1 MNAFWASLRK
11 ESLLLIR
18 DWHALLVLFAMPS
31 LFVLIMSLA
40 LEERF
45 DDGGVQL
52 PGYLVLEVEAE
63 SVAPFLAELYAVPN
77 LALTPATAGEPLRTD
92 GALYELRLPRDFTL
106 ALEGRRDGPGIYLR
120 FAPELAQ
127 RDRLL
132 IEAAV
137 QEALARYNT
146 VEIARELGYDRE
158 YAETELLRQ
167 GFIAVVSDG
176 QAHTPSAVQQS
187 VSAWLIFAMF
197 FIAIPIS
204 TTVIQERQQ
213 RTLMRLRTFGMPI
226 WVLYS
231 AKLFPYFVV
240 NLVQLLAML
249 AIGIFLLP
257 LFGGQGLSLA
267 GVNLAALL
275 AIGASTS
282 LAALALASLIAT
294 VARSVEQATVA
305 SGALNI
311 VFAALGGIMIPT
323 FVMPPVLQTLAQ
335 ISPMAWSL
343 NGFLDALVRG
353 ANVGDLAGSCALL
366 LGSAAILWLASAGI
380 LKRGTDHD

>member
-11 ESLLLIR
+11 EVLLLMR

-40 LEERF
+40 LQERF
-45 DDGGVQL
+45 EDGGVQL
-52 PGYLVLEVEAE
+52 PGYLVLETEAQ
-63 SVAPFLAELYAVPN
+63 SVGSFLAELDAVPH
-77 LALTPATAGEPLRTD
+77 LALTPAPDGQPLRTD
-92 GALYELRLPRDFTL
+92 GALYELRLPSDFDRAL
-106 ALEGRRDGPGIYLR
+106 AGLREGPGIYLR

-146 VEIARELGYDRE
+146 VEIARELGYDRD

-167 GFIAVVSDG
+167 GFIAVVNDG

-213 RTLMRLRTFGMPI
+213 RTLMRLRTFGMPV

-249 AIGIFLLP
+249 AIGIVLLP
-257 LFGGQGLSLA
+257 LLGGQGLSLA
-267 GVNLAALL
+267 GVNAAALL

-294 VARSVEQATVA
+294 LARSVEQATVA

-323 FVMPPVLQTLAQ
+323 FVMPPTLQALAQ
-335 ISPMAWSL
+335 ISPMAWAL
-343 NGFLDALVRG
+343 DGFLDVLVRG
-353 ANVGDLAGSCALL
+353 ANLGDIVGSCALL
-366 LGSAAILWLASAGI
+366 LGSATILWLASAGI
-380 LKRGTDHD
+380 LKRGSGHD

>member
-1 MNAFWASLRK
+1 MNAFLSSLRK
-11 ESLLLIR
+11 ETLLLVR

-31 LFVLIMSLA
+31 LFVLIMSMA
-40 LEERF
+40 LQERF
-45 DDGGVQL
+45 EEGGVRL
-52 PGYLVLEVEAE
+52 PGYLVMETDAE
-63 SVAPFLAELYAVPN
+63 SAREFLAELEAVPH
-77 LALTPATAGEPLRTD
+77 LDLTPAAIGEALRTGD
-92 GALYELRLPRDFTL
+92 ALYELRIPAYFEE
-106 ALEGRRDGPGIYLR
+106 ALDGLREGAGLYLR
-120 FAPELAQ
+120 FAPELSR
-127 RDRLL
+127 RDRVL

-137 QEALARYNT
+137 REAFARYNT
-146 VEIARELGYDRE
+146 LGIARELGYDRS

-167 GFIAVVSDG
+167 GFIAVEDSG
-176 QAHTPSAVQQS
+176 PAQTPSAVQQS

-213 RTLMRLRTFGMPI
+213 RTLMRLRTFGLPV

-240 NLVQLLAML
+240 NLLQLLAML
-249 AIGIFLLP
+249 IIGIALLP
-257 LFGGQGLSLA
+257 LLGAQGLSLS
-267 GVNLAALL
+267 GVSLGALL

-294 VARSVEQATVA
+294 VAHSVEQATVA

-323 FVMPPVLQTLAQ
+323 FVMPPALQTIAQ
-335 ISPMAWSL
+335 VSPMAWAL
-343 NGFLDALVRG
+343 EGFLDVLVRG
-353 ANVGDLAGSCALL
+353 ATYGDIAKSCALL
-366 LGSAAILWLASAGI
+366 LGGAIVLWLASAGI
-380 LKRGTDHD
+380 LKRGADHD

>member
-1 MNAFWASLRK
+1 MNTFWASLRK
-11 ESLLLIR
+11 ETLLLMR

-45 DDGGVQL
+45 EDGGVQL
-52 PGYLVLEVEAE
+52 PGYLVVETEAE
-63 SVAPFLAELYAVPN
+63 SVESFLAELDAAPH
-77 LALTPATAGEPLRTD
+77 LALTPAAGGQALRTD
-92 GALYELRLPRDFTL
+92 GALYELRLPGDFDRAL
-106 ALEGRRDGPGIYLR
+106 AGLRDGPGIYLR

-146 VEIARELGYDRE
+146 VEIARELGYDRD

-167 GFIAVVSDG
+167 GFIAVVNDG

-213 RTLMRLRTFGMPI
+213 RTLMRLRTFGMPV

-240 NLVQLLAML
+240 NLAQLLAML
-249 AIGIFLLP
+249 IIGIVLLP
-257 LFGGQGLSLA
+257 LLGGQGLSLA
-267 GVNLAALL
+267 GVSLAALL
-275 AIGASTS
+275 AIGVSTS

-294 VARSVEQATVA
+294 LARSVEQATVA

-323 FVMPPVLQTLAQ
+323 FVMPPTLQALAQ
-335 ISPMAWSL
+335 TSPMAWAL
-343 NGFLDALVRG
+343 DGFLDVLVRG
-353 ANVGDLAGSCALL
+353 ANVGDIVGSCALL
-366 LGSAAILWLASAGI
+366 IGSAIILWLASAGI
-380 LKRGTDHD
+380 LKRGSGHD

>member
-11 ESLLLIR
+11 EVLLLMR

-40 LEERF
+40 LQERF
-45 DDGGVQL
+45 EDGGVQL
-52 PGYLVLEVEAE
+52 PGYLVLETEAQ
-63 SVAPFLAELYAVPN
+63 SVGSFLAELDAVPH
-77 LALTPATAGEPLRTD
+77 LALTPAPDGQPLRTD
-92 GALYELRLPRDFTL
+92 GALYELRLPSDFDRAL
-106 ALEGRRDGPGIYLR
+106 AGLREGPGIYLR

-146 VEIARELGYDRE
+146 VEIARELGYDRD

-167 GFIAVVSDG
+167 GFIAVVNDG

-213 RTLMRLRTFGMPI
+213 RTLMRLRTFGMPV

-249 AIGIFLLP
+249 VIGIVLLP
-257 LFGGQGLSLA
+257 LLGGQGLSLA
-267 GVNLAALL
+267 GVNAAALL

-294 VARSVEQATVA
+294 LARSVEQATVA

-323 FVMPPVLQTLAQ
+323 FVMPPTLQALAQ
-335 ISPMAWSL
+335 ISPMAWAL
-343 NGFLDALVRG
+343 DGFLDVLVRG
-353 ANVGDLAGSCALL
+353 ANVGDIVGSCALL
-366 LGSAAILWLASAGI
+366 LGSATILWLASAGI
-380 LKRGTDHD
+380 LKRGSGHD

>member
-1 MNAFWASLRK
+1 MNAVWAYVRK
-11 ESLLLIR
+11 ESLLLVR

-77 LALTPATAGEPLRTD
+77 LVLTPATAGEPLRTD

-106 ALEGRRDGPGIYLR
+106 ALEGRRGRAGPHLR

-137 QEALARYNT
+137 QEALARYNP

-176 QAHTPSAVQQS
+176 HAHTPSS
-187 VSAWLIFAMF
+187 VHQCCSA
-197 FIAIPIS
+197 
-204 TTVIQERQQ
+204 
-213 RTLMRLRTFGMPI
+213 
-226 WVLYS
+226 
-231 AKLFPYFVV
+231 
-240 NLVQLLAML
+240 
-249 AIGIFLLP
+249 FLL
-257 LFGGQGLSLA
+257 FS
-267 GVNLAALL
+267 
-275 AIGASTS
+275 I
-282 LAALALASLIAT
+282 
-294 VARSVEQATVA
+294 
-305 SGALNI
+305 
-311 VFAALGGIMIPT
+311 F
-323 FVMPPVLQTLAQ
+323 F
-335 ISPMAWSL
+335 
-343 NGFLDALVRG
+343 
-353 ANVGDLAGSCALL
+353 
-366 LGSAAILWLASAGI
+366 
-380 LKRGTDHD
+380 

>member
-1 MNAFWASLRK
+1 MNTFWASLRK
-11 ESLLLIR
+11 ETLLLMR

-40 LEERF
+40 LEERL
-45 DDGGVQL
+45 DNGGIQL
-52 PGYLVLEVEAE
+52 PGYLVVDTAADNIE
-63 SVAPFLAELYAVPN
+63 PFLAELRATPHLV
-77 LALTPATAGEPLRTD
+77 LTPAPSGQTLRTD
-92 GALYELRLPRDFTL
+92 GALYELRLPNDFDRAL
-106 ALEGRRDGPGIYLR
+106 AGQREGAGIYLR
-120 FAPELAQ
+120 FAPELAR

-137 QEALARYNT
+137 QDALARHNT

-167 GFIAVVSDG
+167 GFIAVVEDG

-231 AKLFPYFVV
+231 AKLFPYLVV

-249 AIGIFLLP
+249 GIGIVVLP
-257 LFGGQGLSLA
+257 LLGGQGLSLA
-267 GVNLAALL
+267 GVNPAALL

-294 VARSVEQATVA
+294 LARSVEQATVA

-323 FVMPPVLQTLAQ
+323 FVMPPTLQALAQ
-335 ISPMAWSL
+335 ISPMAWAL
-343 NGFLDALVRG
+343 DGFLDVLVRG
-353 ANVGDLAGSCALL
+353 ANIGDIVGSCALL
-366 LGSAAILWLASAGI
+366 LGSATILWLASAGI
-380 LKRGTDHD
+380 LKRGSGHD